1 MRLLP
6 INGEKEDSQL
16 LSVLPMLNKIARP
29 ASAPLSLSQLKEWLV
44 GNTLAAEN
52 FYGALSSQYQVDFLI
67 YDAEGQHAHNYRHQ
81 SYGLIRIA
89 YYDGAYWPAELQPV
103 NTPQANLRFDGIK
116 FLFIG
121 YNPDEKIKAAIFA
134 KGGKSNELC
143 SYC

>member
-1 MRLLP
+1 
-6 INGEKEDSQL
+6 
-16 LSVLPMLNKIARP
+16 MLNKIARP

-103 NTPQANLRFDGIK
+103 FSVNTPQAN
-116 FLFIG
+116 
-121 YNPDEKIKAAIFA
+121 PDEKVKAAIFA
-134 KGGKSNELC
+134 KGGESNELC